1 MESTS
6 PTLPAELSPILARS
20 HIAET
25 PMHWIGGGQVP
36 PPYQGLLV
44 HDHDMTSALE
54 GFHAEPISLE
64 ILQSEQDGELY
75 LREVVLHAATSGKP
89 VEYGVIEILLDSFP
103 EDLRPLILDGHLPLG
118 QILNESGLPYR
129 SEPQGFFSVLAA
141 DLADLADL
149 FPASAG
155 GEILY
160 GRYNHLIRADNS
172 KTLAKILEI
181 LPLECGGRVP

>member
-6 PTLPAELSPILARS
+6 PTLPTELSPILARS
-20 HIAET
+20 HIAKT
-25 PMHWIGGGQVP
+25 PMHWIGGDTVP
-36 PPYQGLLV
+36 PPYEGLLV

-54 GFHAEPISLE
+54 EFHAEPISLE
-64 ILQSEQDGELY
+64 VLQSEQGGELY
-75 LREVVLHAATSGKP
+75 LREVVLHTATSGKP
-89 VEYGVIEILLDSFP
+89 VEYGVIEILLDTFP

-129 SEPQGFFSVLAA
+129 SEPRGFFSVPA
-141 DLADLADL
+141 ADLADL

-160 GRYNHLIRADNS
+160 GRYNQLIHAENS